1 MVRTRSQAAEDPTY
15 SHESIQDDNNDD
27 DEYSTIPSE
36 HEEEHEDVLEI
47 QLNDSIDGDEFYQNL
62 QDPSILQFARILRH
76 EINVGI
82 KNSLQAQLQLT
93 QRLQEEDEVDI
104 ENEDYDADSDSDE
117 SSEPSLLQSTRV
129 NTFEIP
135 SGTSMVSDEYLQP
148 EDFQTL
154 STDQL
159 HHLCCKHTEYTGY
172 NGSYVLSNNP
182 LELLPLLTKI
192 PRDTIVKDCPICM
205 HAVWIRHEL
214 VCCQQIL
221 CDHCFQSVQGVCPY
235 CRHS

>member
-15 SHESIQDDNNDD
+15 SHESIQGDND

-36 HEEEHEDVLEI
+36 EEEGDVLEI
-47 QLNDSIDGDEFYQNL
+47 QLNDSIDNDEFYQNL

-82 KNSLQAQLQLT
+82 KNSLQAQVQLT
-93 QRLQEEDEVDI
+93 QRLQGVVEEEEVDI
-104 ENEDYDADSDSDE
+104 EEEYDDDDD
-117 SSEPSLLQSTRV
+117 SSEPSTLQSTRV

-135 SGTSMVSDEYLQP
+135 SGTTMVSDEYLQA

-154 STDQL
+154 TVDQL
-159 HHLCCKHTEYTGY
+159 RQLCCKHTDYTGY
-172 NGSYVLSNNP
+172 DGTYVLSNNP

-205 HAVWIRHEL
+205 HAAWIRHEL
-214 VCCQQIL
+214 VCCHQIL
-221 CDHCFQSVQGVCPY
+221 CDHCYQSVQGVCPY